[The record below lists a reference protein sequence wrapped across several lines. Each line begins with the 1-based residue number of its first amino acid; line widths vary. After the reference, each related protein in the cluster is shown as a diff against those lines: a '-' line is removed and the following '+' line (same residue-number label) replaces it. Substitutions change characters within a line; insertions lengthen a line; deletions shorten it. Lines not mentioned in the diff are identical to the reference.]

1 MATKSFSAGIIPPYG
16 VAIGNAIA
24 SPSTTVDEL
33 MALRSQAQAI
43 VEGNGDLVS
52 AIGALDKEIASRGGP
67 ASATGA
73 PPQRFVV
80 QTVGLTIPPD
90 AKLRIEQ
97 AINEAVKT
105 TLARHDAGP
114 VAITPLSQIRSF
126 GAGLGG
132 ATAGMIA
139 RIEKIR

>member
-1 MATKSFSAGIIPPYG
+1 MATKSFSAGIVPPYG

-43 VEGNGDLVS
+43 VEGHGDLTAAVS
-52 AIGALDKEIASRGGP
+52 ALDREIASRGGP
-67 ASATGA
+67 ATASGA
-73 PPQRFVV
+73 PPSRFVV
-80 QTVGLTIPPD
+80 ETVGLTIPHD
-90 AKLRIEQ
+90 AKLKIEQ
-97 AINEAVKT
+97 AINDAVKT
-105 TLARHDAGP
+105 TLARHDSGP
-114 VAITPLSQIRSF
+114 IAITPLSQLRTF

-139 RIEKIR
+139 RIEKFR

>member
-24 SPSTTVDEL
+24 SSSTTIDEL
-33 MALRSQAQAI
+33 LALRSQAQAL
-43 VEGNGDLVS
+43 VDGHGDLAA
-52 AIGALDKEIASRGGP
+52 AITALDKEIAGRGGP
-67 ASATGA
+67 ASSTGA
-73 PPQRFVV
+73 PPERFVV
-80 QTVGLTIPPD
+80 QTVGLTIPPE
-90 AKLRIEQ
+90 AKLKIEQ
-97 AINEAVKT
+97 AINDAVKT

-114 VAITPLSQIRSF
+114 VVITPLSQIKSF

>member
-1 MATKSFSAGIIPPYG
+1 MATKSFSAGIVPPYG

-24 SPSTTVDEL
+24 SQSTTVDEL

-43 VEGNGDLVS
+43 VEGHGDLTA
-52 AIGALDKEIASRGGP
+52 AITALDKEIASRGGP

-73 PPQRFVV
+73 PPERFVL
-80 QTVGLTIPPD
+80 QTVGLTISSD
-90 AKLRIEQ
+90 AKLKIEQ
-97 AINEAVKT
+97 AINDAVKA

-114 VAITPLSQIRSF
+114 VAITPLSQIKAF

-132 ATAGMIA
+132 ATAG
-139 RIEKIR
+139 

>member
-1 MATKSFSAGIIPPYG
+1 MAKKSFSAGIIPPYG

-24 SPSTTVDEL
+24 SSSTTVDEL
-33 MALRSQAQAI
+33 LALRSQAQAI
-43 VEGNGDLVS
+43 VEGHGDLTA
-52 AIGALDKEIASRGGP
+52 AITALDKEIASRGGP
-67 ASATGA
+67 ASSTGA
-73 PPQRFVV
+73 PAQRFVV
-80 QTVGLTIPPD
+80 ETVGLTIPPD
-90 AKLRIEQ
+90 AKLKIEQ

-114 VAITPLSQIRSF
+114 VVITPLSQIKSF